1 MEGFLKRCGGTVRKE
16 YDAYYSFRFPSVDH
30 GSSDFGNTVIFL
42 FLYVLFLCLC
52 FVIVSSLFWF
62 ILFCPLLFLLKYCP
76 PLNFTGDLV
85 LVSALYICCR
95 QINRL
100 CGVHKSILLKQQ
112 AGVWSNTP
120 LHFVC

>member
-62 ILFCPLLFLLKYCP
+62 ILFCPP
-76 PLNFTGDLV
+76 V
-85 LVSALYICCR
+85 VSLE
-95 QINRL
+95 
-100 CGVHKSILLKQQ
+100 ILPTTEFH
-112 AGVWSNTP
+112 W
-120 LHFVC
+120 